1 MMFRNVAALLLVTLV
16 ANLMPCGAE
25 EKAASPALKQFEALK
40 KLAGDW
46 VEVGAD
52 GKPTTTVVS
61 TFRVTAGDNAIC
73 ETLKPGSDQEMITM
87 YYLDGSDLLMTHY
100 CTLGNQPRMRAE
112 AGKDPQ
118 TIAFKFV
125 GSTNLKTPED
135 HHMHDV
141 TLKLAGPDRIQSEWT
156 SFMDGKPCH
165 EVKFTL
171 ARLQK

>member
-1 MMFRNVAALLLVTLV
+1 MFRHVAAVLLVTLV
-16 ANLMPCGAE
+16 ANVMPCNAE
-25 EKAASPALKQFEALK
+25 EKAASPALQQFEALK

-46 VEVGAD
+46 VEVDAD
-52 GKPTTTVVS
+52 GKPTKTVVS
-61 TFRVTAGDNAIC
+61 SFRVTAGGNALC
-73 ETLKPGSDQEMITM
+73 ETLKPGSDQEMVTM

-112 AGKDPQ
+112 AGKDSK

-125 GSTNLKTPED
+125 GSTNLKTPAD

-141 TLKLAGPDRIQSEWT
+141 TLKLVSPDRIESEWT

-165 EVKFTL
+165 DVKFTL
-171 ARLQK
+171 ARQSK